1 VESDV
6 SFDVFLM
13 PFEKPIKASLLHNE
27 VDTGRHSMKHQIE
40 TDTGYFDSAACDL
53 SAFTALIDQ
62 IVNPSTVPN
71 ADDIQMNVPIYDMS
85 KLRPSLEDKTRRR
98 TIMAEW
104 ARVLRAGTGV
114 LVLRRAY
121 ADTAV
126 LDEATVIYEQIIAA
140 EKLASGGGGGDHFAA
155 SGSNDRIWNSLQK
168 LCELAPEVFL
178 RYFANTSIAAA
189 CEAWLGPNYQMTA
202 QINLVHPGGA
212 AQQAHRD
219 YHLGFQTADVSSE
232 YPAHVHDLSPA
243 LTLQGA
249 VAHCDMPVESGPT
262 KLLPFSQLY
271 RAGYAAWRR
280 KDFRALFEKH
290 CIQLPLAKG
299 DALFF
304 NPALFHAAGANS
316 SGDIHRMANLLQVS
330 SAFGRAM
337 ETVDRWKMCKLL
349 YPHAV
354 AAQKNSTLCMS
365 DLSAAIAAAAEGY
378 SFPTNL
384 DRDPPKGGLAP
395 ETQQALFARA
405 IAEGLGVQEFLEDLD
420 EMRVKQFA

>member
-1 VESDV
+1 
-6 SFDVFLM
+6 M
-13 PFEKPIKASLLHNE
+13 N
-27 VDTGRHSMKHQIE
+27 HQIE
-40 TDTGYFDSAACDL
+40 TETGYFDSAACDL

-62 IVNPSTVPN
+62 TVTPSSVLN
-71 ADDIQMNVPIYDMS
+71 ADDIQNNVPLYDMS
-85 KLRPSLEDKTRRR
+85 RLRPSLEDKDQRR

-104 ARVLRAGTGV
+104 ARVLQAGAGV
-114 LVLRRAY
+114 LVLRGTY
-121 ADTAV
+121 EDTAV
-126 LDEATVIYEQIIAA
+126 LDEATAIFEQIIAS
-140 EKLASGGGGGDHFAA
+140 ERLTSGGGGDPFAA

-168 LCELAPEVFL
+168 LCEEDPEVFL

-202 QINLVHPGGA
+202 QVNLVHPGGA
-212 AQQAHRD
+212 AQQVHRD

-249 VAHCDMPVESGPT
+249 IAHCDMPVESGPT
-262 KLLPFSQLY
+262 NILPFSQLY

-280 KDFRALFEKH
+280 EDFRALFEERS
-290 CIQLPLAKG
+290 IQLPLAKG

-337 ETVDRWKMCKLL
+337 ESIDREKMCKLL

-354 AAQKNSTLCMS
+354 AAQSNSKLSMS
-365 DLSAAIAAAAEGY
+365 DLNAAIAAAAEGY

-384 DRDPPKGGLAP
+384 DRDTPKGGLAP

-405 IAEGLGVQEFLEDLD
+405 IAKDWSVQKFVKMLD
-420 EMRVKQFA
+420 ELRFNRLA